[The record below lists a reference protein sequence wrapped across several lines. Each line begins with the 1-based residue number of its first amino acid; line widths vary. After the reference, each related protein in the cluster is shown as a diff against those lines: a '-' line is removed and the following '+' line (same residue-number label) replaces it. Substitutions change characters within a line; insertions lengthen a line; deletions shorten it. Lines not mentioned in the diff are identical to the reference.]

1 MTMVAGYLDRLARS
15 AHFDSWRTD
24 ELSDALA
31 AIDDALG
38 DRSPPP
44 DGGPGVLN
52 IRFQIY
58 RQRLQRELD
67 HRAAATDR

>member
-1 MTMVAGYLDRLARS
+1 MVTRYLDRLARS

-24 ELSDALA
+24 ELRDALT
-31 AIDDALG
+31 AIDDGLV
-38 DRSPPP
+38 DRRLPPGGGVGSP
-44 DGGPGVLN
+44 N

-67 HRAAATDR
+67 HRAAASDR